1 MCKVDTSKD
10 EPATLQQALAQDD
23 GDLWQQAADEEMRS
37 PRKLGVYEL
46 VEKPEGVKLLKN
58 KWVLKIERDQ
68 SGNAERY
75 KARLVA
81 KGFTQREGI
90 DYDETFVPVARHAT
104 VRALL
109 AKAAVE
115 DLEVEQI
122 DVKEAFLN
130 GPLKEATYMDPPA
143 GYNFGNKV
151 LILRKA
157 LDLKQAARAWND
169 ELKECYKRSTSS
181 SLVRTHRSFTWRVRS
196 GGAFCSCMWT
206 MD

>member
-37 PRKLGVYEL
+37 LRELGFYEL

-75 KARLVA
+75 KAGLVA

-104 VRALL
+104 MRALL

-122 DVKEAFLN
+122 DVKTAFPERATEGGDLH
-130 GPLKEATYMDPPA
+130 GPA
-143 GYNFGNKV
+143 
-151 LILRKA
+151 
-157 LDLKQAARAWND
+157 
-169 ELKECYKRSTSS
+169 
-181 SLVRTHRSFTWRVRS
+181 S
-196 GGAFCSCMWT
+196 GLQFRQ
-206 MD
+206 